1 MPGVSRAAARDVHGE
16 VAARETWRPLVNVSN
31 IMRAGFVTADPGE
44 TLDSARQT
52 MRMARLRHL
61 LVTQDDRLLGL
72 LSYRE
77 LLERM
82 LARAER
88 RTDGDG
94 RKVED
99 VMRDAPAFVT
109 PETSLA
115 EAADRLCRYGL
126 GCLPVLSVEPG
137 SPSEEGRLIGIVT
150 EADLLRAA
158 YPRGPAP
165 AR

>member
-1 MPGVSRAAARDVHGE
+1 
-16 VAARETWRPLVNVSN
+16 
-31 IMRAGFVTADPGE
+31 MRAGFVTADPGE

-52 MRMARLRHL
+52 MRIARLRHL

-77 LLERM
+77 LLERL
-82 LARAER
+82 LAKAER
-88 RTDGDG
+88 GAPGDG

-99 VMRDAPAFVT
+99 VMTVAPAFVT

-115 EAADRLCRYGL
+115 DAADRLCRYGL
-126 GCLPVLSVEPG
+126 GCLPVLSPDPG
-137 SPSEEGRLIGIVT
+137 SPSEAGRIVGIVT

-158 YPRGPAP
+158 YARSPDARGPA
-165 AR
+165 R